1 MTKGGFIT
9 GTSRVCR
16 LCVRYES
23 ASNWSAGVAIFVFM
37 ALFVAGVFVY
47 ILYTH
52 TYIFLIFAVI
62 LAPTI
67 FLLLRRELRGKAE
80 RELGVS

>member
-1 MTKGGFIT
+1 
-9 GTSRVCR
+9 
-16 LCVRYES
+16 
-23 ASNWSAGVAIFVFM
+23 M